1 MPRTYPP
8 RFALRVVKYYNR
20 FCNSRECLLEES
32 VDNAGMN
39 AMDVFALLSWE
50 EVDSWSDGNLIA
62 VVYYLRG
69 SKQLELEDW
78 RKHFPVSF
86 PL

>member
-1 MPRTYPP
+1 
-8 RFALRVVKYYNR
+8 
-20 FCNSRECLLEES
+20 
-32 VDNAGMN
+32 
-39 AMDVFALLSWE
+39 MDVFALLSWE

-69 SKQLELEDW
+69 SKLLELEDW